1 MSGMARCALWAKGLA
16 LALLLVVFPGCGPE
30 PTANGKPISRALNV
44 PDKVFLQD
52 LEGRS
57 VDPFEGIGDAKAQ
70 VFIFTSTDCPISN
83 RYAPT
88 VGRIWEDFHEKGV
101 RFTLVYPHAD
111 LTVEEIRKHLKDFA
125 YPCAALRDPKHLL
138 VKKCQAKVTPE
149 AAVFNSKGELV
160 YHGRIDDR
168 YVDFGKERPDATRH
182 DLEEV
187 LKAVLAGKAPAQKAI
202 RPIGCY
208 IPDLP

>member
-1 MSGMARCALWAKGLA
+1 MSRLGLSFFRP
-16 LALLLVVFPGCGPE
+16 LKLLLPLFVAVVAGCSPEPMANGRPISGQGPE
-30 PTANGKPISRALNV
+30 
-44 PDKVFLQD
+44 KVMVLD

-57 VDPFEGIGDAKAQ
+57 VDPFEGAKDAKFL

-88 VGRIWEDFHEKGV
+88 VSRIWEDFHDKGV
-101 RFTLVYPHAD
+101 QFSLVYPHSD
-111 LTVEEIRKHLKDFA
+111 LTVDEIRKHLKDFA
-125 YPCAALRDPKHLL
+125 YPCQALRDPKHLL

-149 AAVFNSKGELV
+149 AAVFNSKGELL

-182 DLEEV
+182 ELEEV
-187 LKAVLAGKAPAQKAI
+187 LKAVLDGKAPAQKAV

-208 IPDLP
+208 IPELP

>member
-1 MSGMARCALWAKGLA
+1 MVRVWKCALV
-16 LALLLVVFPGCGPE
+16 LLLAALSGCAPE
-30 PTANGKPISRALNV
+30 PAANGKPLSGGHPAKLLV
-44 PDKVFLQD
+44 QD
-52 LEGRS
+52 LEGRN
-57 VDPFEGIGDAKAQ
+57 VDPFEGMNEAKAL
-70 VFIFTSTDCPISN
+70 VFIFASTDCPISN

-88 VGRIWEDFHEKGV
+88 VGRIWEDFHGKGV
-101 RFTLVYPHAD
+101 RFALVYPHAD

-125 YPCAALRDPKHLL
+125 YPCLALRDPQHLL

-160 YHGRIDDR
+160 YRGRIDDR

-182 DLEEV
+182 DLEEA
-187 LKAVLAGKAPAQKAI
+187 LKAVLEGKAPAQKAV
-202 RPIGCY
+202 RAIGCY

>member
-1 MSGMARCALWAKGLA
+1 MNGLS
-16 LALLLVVFPGCGPE
+16 PE
-30 PTANGKPISRALNV
+30 KIMV
-44 PDKVFLQD
+44 QD
-52 LEGRS
+52 LDGKS
-57 VDPFEGIGDAKAQ
+57 IDPFEGAKDAKAL
-70 VFIFTSTDCPISN
+70 VFLFTSTDCPISN

-88 VGRIWEDFHEKGV
+88 IARFWEDFHEKGV
-101 RFTLVYPHAD
+101 QFTLVYPHSD
-111 LTVEEIRKHLKDFA
+111 LTVDEIRKHLKDFA
-125 YPCAALRDPKHLL
+125 YPCTALRDPKHLL

-182 DLEEV
+182 ELEEV
-187 LKAVLAGKAPAQKAI
+187 LKAVLDGKAPAQKAV

-208 IPDLP
+208 IPELP